1 MCLGV
6 PGKVVAVVDED
17 RRLARVEVGGV
28 VRKVNLAC
36 VLEEGE
42 RCRDLVGEWV
52 VVHVGFALSRID
64 AVEAERTL
72 ALLARLEDDA
82 LSG

>member
-6 PGKVVAVVDED
+6 PGKIVAIADADRQLAQVD
-17 RRLARVEVGGV
+17 VGGV
-28 VRKVNLAC
+28 RREVNLAC

-42 RCRDLVGEWV
+42 RLEDLVGAWV

-64 AVEAERTL
+64 EEAARWL
-72 ALLARLEDDA
+72 NALPE
-82 LSG
+82 